1 MKLNNTKVQRIIRR
15 WQKGLPSQLLAQQFR
30 VSQRRIQE
38 LVQEFKKTGQVPK
51 LSGSGRTPY
60 ARYPR
65 DIEKLVCE
73 SHLSIKIGANYLAKF
88 LRDKYNLKIS
98 NGKVHE
104 ILRRNNMAVEQLTKQ
119 KRRKPWVR
127 YERQHSLSAGHMDWT
142 EYDDKQCCVVL
153 DDSSRKILAGVE
165 CSNATA
171 EQSIRLVEQ
180 VLKEYGHIRRIREII
195 TDHGTQF
202 YANKRDKEGDAE
214 HSFEQYL
221 KSQGVKHILCRY
233 NHPQSNGKVERWFQE
248 YKKHRGDFPT
258 LEDFICWY
266 NNRPH
271 GSHDLQTPEQVFW
284 QRAQAH
290 LLGGFFKWTE
300 KQN

>member
-1 MKLNNTKVQRIIRR
+1 MKLNNNKIQCITVR
-15 WQKGLPSQLLAQQFR
+15 WQKGLPTRLRAQQFQ
-30 VSQRRIQE
+30 VSQRRIQQ
-38 LVQEFKKTGQVPK
+38 LIRRFKNLKKVPK
-51 LSGSGRTPY
+51 LSIQGRKPY
-60 ARYPR
+60 AEYP
-65 DIEKLVCE
+65 EYAEALVCAL
-73 SHLSIKIGANYLAKF
+73 HIRHKFGANYLAKL
-88 LRDKYNLKIS
+88 LRDKYDLQMA
-98 NGKVHE
+98 NGTVHA
-104 ILRRNNMAVEQLTKQ
+104 ILRKNNMATEQLSKQ

-127 YERQHSLSAGHMDWT
+127 YERNHSLSAGHMDWT
-142 EYDDKQCCVVL
+142 EYEGMQCCVVL

-180 VLKEYGHIRRIREII
+180 VLKEYGRVRRIREII
-195 TDHGTQF
+195 TDHGSQF
-202 YANKRDKEGDAE
+202 YANKRDSEGNAE

-248 YKKHRGDFPT
+248 YKRHRKGFGSF
-258 LEDFICWY
+258 EEFVGWY

-290 LLGGFFKWTE
+290 LIGGFFKWAE
-300 KQN
+300 K